1 MPVTLVGLMQSQVT
15 IKQLEETV
23 KTLLATSADFDP
35 LTDGHTDD
43 EVSELRSG
51 LADAQSR
58 LGVVKKQVTSQ
69 IYFREWQE
77 ALMDKVGAAPGRLTV
92 KLRGTRTS
100 FMDELAS
107 SVGRDMVTA
116 VFRRMV
122 WWAARREWDLSFS
135 RLETVEEVDES
146 EDTVMGGMEI

>member
-1 MPVTLVGLMQSQVT
+1 MPVSLVDLMQSQVT

-23 KTLLATSADFDP
+23 KTLLATSADFDA
-35 LTDGHTDD
+35 LTDGHTG
-43 EVSELRSG
+43 EVSELRSS

-58 LGVVKKQVTSQ
+58 LGIVKKQVTSQ

-77 ALMDKVGAAPGRLTV
+77 DLMDTVGTARGRLTIM
-92 KLRGTRTS
+92 LRGTRTS
-100 FMDELAS
+100 FMNELAS

-122 WWAARREWDLSFS
+122 WWAARRKWHLSFKY
-135 RLETVEEVDES
+135 LEKIEEVDEN
-146 EDTVMGGMEI
+146 EDTVMGAMEV